1 MKLSFIKN
9 EELEVS
15 VSQKH
20 GKHGDQH
27 KAFNYVDMI
36 KYLIKEKKLDE
47 PELIGEFSDSE
58 RESISSMINHI
69 NQEVSDFYAEEDDV
83 F

>member
-1 MKLSFIKN
+1 MKN

-20 GKHGDQH
+20 GDKQ

-36 KYLIKEKKLDE
+36 KCLIEEKKLDE
-47 PELIGEFSDSE
+47 PELIGDFSDSE
-58 RESISSMINHI
+58 RSSISSMISHI
-69 NQEVSDFYAEEDDV
+69 NQEVSDFYAEEDDEET
-83 F
+83 

>member
-1 MKLSFIKN
+1 MKLSFMKN

-20 GKHGDQH
+20 GDKH

-36 KYLIKEKKLDE
+36 KCLIEEKKLAN

-69 NQEVSDFYAEEDDV
+69 NQEVSDFYAEEDDEEV
-83 F
+83 